1 MELAIE
7 SFMLDDHES
16 LGELLEK
23 LNSALDKSDL
33 LQTFR
38 LLDLFWARL
47 AVHIRAENICLF
59 PAILNAPGELFASN
73 NGLPTIEEARKAIAS
88 LRSDHNVFMNEL
100 TKAVKT
106 MRRILEA
113 PEDGNVSKQ
122 LQAVR
127 ENVSAVSRLLKEHNE
142 LEESAVYKWPSALLT
157 PSELARLNDVI
168 KLEIDNLPPRF
179 AEAG

>member
-179 AEAG
+179 AETG